1 MHCFKDTHITAP
13 ISLAKTCYKVTP
25 ITRDLES
32 SVTPKA
38 WEKWGYLI
46 DNDHGSHHLPFF
58 STRYSLS
65 LLTCRIYSILPSLN
79 TSSNCSLQPA
89 WKAESWVVWGFFIGG
104 MCVMV
109 SVSGLNGIPF
119 GLKTTCSAAQ
129 LISIRQRTLPGKN
142 ETQ

>member
-58 STRYSLS
+58 SQD
-65 LLTCRIYSILPSLN
+65 ILCLY
-79 TSSNCSLQPA
+79 LH
-89 WKAESWVVWGFFIGG
+89 AEY
-104 MCVMV
+104 
-109 SVSGLNGIPF
+109 
-119 GLKTTCSAAQ
+119 
-129 LISIRQRTLPGKN
+129 
-142 ETQ
+142 TQSFPH